1 MTTHWAP
8 NATGQENAGD
18 ILPQVERLLVGSSA
32 GMKQVKRL
40 ISMVA
45 PAEAPVMVQG
55 ETGVGK
61 ELVAEALHA
70 ASGRSG
76 PIVAVNCAAI
86 PSELLESELFGH
98 EKGAFTGAEK
108 RRIGRVEMAAGGTL
122 FLDEI
127 GDMPLALQAKLLRV
141 LESKRI
147 QRVGGN
153 EEIPV
158 NFRLVT
164 ATHRTLANDVEA
176 GRFRADLYFR
186 INVFPLMV
194 PRLADRA
201 GDIAEILERMIDQQ
215 TARMPNLNAPHFT
228 LDAIRAL
235 CAYSWP
241 GNVRELRNLM
251 ERALVM
257 FPGRLIQEAD
267 VKVALLGGGAV
278 IAPAGHS
285 GTRSTHQPGALPGP
299 DMFNVTLPESE
310 TLDLRGYLRDIEAAL
325 IESALR
331 QKDGCVSHAAD
342 ALRLQRT
349 TLIEKIK
356 KLGIEKHAARP
367 V

>member
-8 NATGQENAGD
+8 NGSDQTDAGD
-18 ILPQVERLLVGSSA
+18 ILPEVERLLVGSSE

-108 RRIGRVEMAAGGTL
+108 RRIGRVEMAEGGTL

-127 GDMPLALQAKLLRV
+127 GDMPLSLQAKLLRV

-164 ATHRTLANDVEA
+164 ATHRTLAEDVEA

-194 PRLADRA
+194 PRLADRT
-201 GDIAEILERMIDQQ
+201 GDIAEILERMIEQQ
-215 TARMPNLNAPHFT
+215 TARSPNLNAPHFT

-235 CAYSWP
+235 SAYSWP

-267 VKVALLGGGAV
+267 VQSALLGGAIKGGA
-278 IAPAGHS
+278 ANGGA
-285 GTRSTHQPGALPGP
+285 RSNLQPGALPGP
-299 DMFNVTLPESE
+299 DMFHVTLPESE
-310 TLDLRGYLRDIEAAL
+310 TLDMRGYLRDIEAAL

-331 QKDGCVSHAAD
+331 QKEGCVSHAAD

-356 KLGIEKHAARP
+356 KLGIEKPAARP
-367 V
+367 M